1 MIDFVAGLPR
11 TSHGYD
17 AVWVIVY
24 RPTKLAHF
32 LVVHTKYSL
41 EKLAKLYINEI
52 VKLHGVPVSIV
63 SYRGPRFT
71 SRFWLRFQEAL
82 GTTLKFSIA
91 YHPQTDSQSE
101 RTIQPWRI
109 C

>member
-1 MIDFVAGLPR
+1 MIDFVVGLPR

-41 EKLAKLYINEI
+41 EKLAKLYIDEI
-52 VKLHGVPVSIV
+52 VNLHGVPVLTISD
-63 SYRGPRFT
+63 RDLRLTFQFCQRF
-71 SRFWLRFQEAL
+71 
-82 GTTLKFSIA
+82 
-91 YHPQTDSQSE
+91 
-101 RTIQPWRI
+101 
-109 C
+109 